1 MWCVW
6 LREKNKKA
14 RSLKEDKVL
23 PISPP
28 IREWRA
34 QVRRKSLPAPK
45 KIQGVATSVQ
55 RLGRGGRRAR
65 HGGVSHLGPEGVVRG
80 LGLHHGLV
88 ACGADLYDCVG
99 QCAQIEELALR
110 GWNVVVSSCD
120 ALGVLVVVEQHL
132 TQEIVDRG
140 EPPFGLLSLQA
151 LVLDDVDLA
160 WRQHASNLEEQL
172 DEDVLGPNG
181 RSLLGWCDRE

>member
-1 MWCVW
+1 M
-6 LREKNKKA
+6 RMKNKKA
-14 RSLKEDKVL
+14 RSLKATKV
-23 PISPP
+23 PNFSADPRMESTSPAKVAAGP
-28 IREWRA
+28 EKSA
-34 QVRRKSLPAPK
+34 SQRR
-45 KIQGVATSVQ
+45 GHVGSVQ
-55 RLGRGGRRAR
+55 WLGRGGSRAR

-88 ACGADLYDCVG
+88 VCGADLYDCVG
-99 QCAQIEELALR
+99 QCAQIEELALP
-110 GWNVVVSSCD
+110 GWNVVVVSSCD
-120 ALGVLVVVEQHL
+120 ALGALVVVEEHL
-132 TQEIVDRG
+132 AQEVVDRG

-181 RSLLGWCDRE
+181 RSLLRWCGRE